1 MKKIIICMVFCF
13 GAVFAQTYTDRLG
26 RSVEV
31 KNASKL
37 VCIGPGALR
46 LAVYLGLEEKLVGI
60 EGMEN
65 EPNSL
70 APYRTFLGKER
81 IAKLPIIGTGGPG
94 KLPNLEALITLNPDV
109 IIASFVDKNQM
120 ELITAKTGIPVVAL
134 SYGASYG
141 GTSQKNLDE
150 IKHSLLFLGE
160 LTQVQERAKKL
171 VAFIQS
177 QESELLAVK
186 LAPKTLYVGG
196 VGYKGVQG
204 ITSTEADYPP
214 FELLRLK
221 NSVFEGTKTQGHQFI
236 EFEALLHAN
245 PQIIFIDMMGKQKI
259 AQDYATQKVLY
270 DSLSAYQTGN
280 VKEILGF
287 NNYSTN
293 VENLLLIAWQIA
305 DFMGEKISLEEKA
318 KAIYTAFYGERG
330 NELLSK
336 LPYALGKK

>member
-1 MKKIIICMVFCF
+1 MKKIIICMVLCYGVLF
-13 GAVFAQTYTDRLG
+13 GKTYTDRLG

-31 KNASKL
+31 ENASKL

-46 LAVYLGLEEKLVGI
+46 LAVYLGLDDKLLGI

-65 EPNSL
+65 EPNILS
-70 APYRTFLGKER
+70 PYRTFLGKER

-94 KLPNLEALITLNPDV
+94 KMPNLEALVMLKPDV

-141 GTSQKNLDE
+141 GTSKKNLDE
-150 IKHSLLFLGE
+150 IKNSLLFLGE
-160 LTQVQERAKKL
+160 MTQVQERAKKL
-171 VAFIQS
+171 VAFIED
-177 QESELLAVK
+177 QEKKLLAIELPSQKV
-186 LAPKTLYVGG
+186 YVGG

-221 NSVFEGTKTQGHQFI
+221 NSVFEGTKAQGHQFI

-245 PQIIFIDMMGKQKI
+245 PEIIFIDMMGKQKI

-305 DFMGEKISLEEKA
+305 DFMGEKISLDEKA

-330 NELLSK
+330 SALLSK
-336 LPYALGKK
+336 LPYGLGQK